1 MNGKG
6 NNSEGNTAQKALH
19 LWILSILPTAPG
31 ASFSAHEEDI
41 LLFRHR
47 RRRHRRHRPLY
58 HRRHRPPHHRLSPG
72 DGVVS
77 RVPGRSITLALMLG
91 IILTHSAQGK
101 SLSAF
106 VSSLLRVGKGWS

>member
-47 RRRHRRHRPLY
+47 RRRHRRRRPL
-58 HRRHRPPHHRLSPG
+58 HHRLSPG